1 MEGKPIELPESLYN
15 RIEARIRGSKFA
27 SVAEYVA
34 FVLREK
40 LVSEEEAS
48 QSHFTQEEEEKI
60 RNRLRALG
68 YL

>member
-1 MEGKPIELPESLYN
+1 MTSVELPESLYN
-15 RIEARIRGSKFA
+15 RIEARVRGSKFA
-27 SVAEYVA
+27 SVSDYVS

-48 QSHFTQEEEEKI
+48 QSHFTKEEEEKI
-60 RNRLRALG
+60 KDRLRALG